1 MGARPVCPKLLQG
14 TLAGGLERG
23 TRQQQ
28 PITTRTHGAMRHLP
42 AGARTE
48 QQLCCAANTSFAGL
62 QALKH
67 ARQQLSVSP
76 LARSVACVCRLL
88 QGHWDVAVSWW
99 LPRDRA

>member
-48 QQLCCAANTSFAGL
+48 QQLCRPSSMHDSSCPSVPLRGL
-62 QALKH
+62 L
-67 ARQQLSVSP
+67 RVCVVCCRDTGMWLSLGGFQETGP
-76 LARSVACVCRLL
+76 DPEHL
-88 QGHWDVAVSWW
+88 
-99 LPRDRA
+99 